1 MGRNP
6 VVGRQ
11 GPVYH
16 AADIPSE
23 QAAGTIAVKQIRSE
37 IGHPETMRR
46 TLRAL
51 GLREPGAVRGFVE
64 GPFEPTGNLVP
75 QTLGGQLNWAIHA
88 AVPLLSGSGKR
99 RAYQRV

>member
-11 GPVYH
+11 GPEYH
-16 AADIPSE
+16 AAVVPGE
-23 QAAGTIAVKQIRSE
+23 GEAALLAVTQIRSA

-51 GLREPGAVRGFVE
+51 GLRHHQQTVQLKNTASVRGMIYKVRHLVE
-64 GPFEPTGNLVP
+64 VT
-75 QTLGGQLNWAIHA
+75 A
-88 AVPLLSGSGKR
+88 AQES
-99 RAYQRV
+99 

>member
-16 AADIPSE
+16 AATVPSE
-23 QAAGTIAVKQIRSE
+23 QDAASLAVKQIRSE
-37 IGHPETMRR
+37 IGHSETMRR

-51 GLREPGAVRGFVE
+51 GLRHHQQTVQVKNTASARGMLYKVRHLVE
-64 GPFEPTGNLVP
+64 VSPAEE
-75 QTLGGQLNWAIHA
+75 
-88 AVPLLSGSGKR
+88 K
-99 RAYQRV
+99 